1 MNSKHLYL
9 EGVHWKKGELL
20 GTGAYSSCY
29 AVRDLMTGSLMAV
42 KQVLYV
48 QIYQGERMKRF
59 TVECLFEPCKV
70 KSAFEP
76 RRPIRPALISGFCSM
91 KRLGVFLLPPGW
103 DASPSQGYPQ
113 H

>member
-42 KQVLYV
+42 KQVRV
-48 QIYQGERMKRF
+48 HTIKP
-59 TVECLFEPCKV
+59 T
-70 KSAFEP
+70 
-76 RRPIRPALISGFCSM
+76 
-91 KRLGVFLLPPGW
+91 
-103 DASPSQGYPQ
+103 
-113 H
+113 

>member
-48 QIYQGERMKRF
+48 QIYQEECMKRF
-59 TVECLFEPCKV
+59 TVECLFEPCTL
-70 KSAFEP
+70 
-76 RRPIRPALISGFCSM
+76 PILSFFTMLDGNYHI
-91 KRLGVFLLPPGW
+91 
-103 DASPSQGYPQ
+103 
-113 H
+113 